1 MQEAVQMYTI
11 VNLVAAGIGISI
23 VPSSVSV
30 FQRSDV
36 VFRSFNEVTPPVPLY
51 AAWKTDRSETFLTK
65 FLEVVEETAS
75 KQTS

>member
-1 MQEAVQMYTI
+1 MYTI

-36 VFRSFNEVTPPVPLY
+36 VFRAFNEETPHVPLY
-51 AAWKTDRSETFLTK
+51 AAWKTDDSETVLTHFLK
-65 FLEVVEETAS
+65 VVEETVAS
-75 KQTS
+75 QTN

>member
-1 MQEAVQMYTI
+1 MYTI

-36 VFRSFNEVTPPVPLY
+36 VFRSFQEESPSIPLY
-51 AAWKTDRSETFLTK
+51 AAWKTGTHETVLTH
-65 FLEVVEETAS
+65 FLEVVEETACNEELDM
-75 KQTS
+75 